1 MTKKIFDTN
10 IYIDLFINP
19 DLYQDIFVSEGPVCL
34 SSVVV
39 MELLAGAHS
48 RNEKNKIKNLID
60 LFKRLG
66 RVITPSERDY
76 EQAGEILLRLQ
87 RLKGYD
93 LKKCDS
99 ISHDCLVAASAKGIG
114 AVVYT
119 QNRKDFQAI
128 QDVFNFKVAFI

>member
-1 MTKKIFDTN
+1 MADVR
-10 IYIDLFINP
+10 
-19 DLYQDIFVSEGPVCL
+19 YQAIRAQTESTSNGLWPVCL
-34 SSVVV
+34 SSVVL

-48 RNEKNKIKNLID
+48 KNEKNKIKSLID

-66 RVITPSERDY
+66 RIITPSERDY

-87 RLKGYD
+87 NIKGYD

-99 ISHDCLVAASAKGIG
+99 ISNDCLVAASAKGIG
-114 AVVYT
+114 AIVYT

-128 QDVFNFKVAFI
+128 QDVFNFKVVFI